1 MIEEAGDAAGADPE
15 KKWTKRD
22 LRHTSAVV
30 ICPPSSQWG
39 PIQEIRSVNDKSYV
53 RWMPHVNLLYPFL
66 LATTTATRRPVAAST
81 PPRRW
86 RGSPRRHRAVH
97 GDASNLLALRARNSC
112 TVWLHPSEPLEGD
125 DPARRHLANADV
137 DAHPPPV
144 SRGITSTQAALER
157 AFPFADQLSAIS
169 PHSGYTPHLSV
180 GQWDDV
186 ASAAA
191 AERTLRD
198 AWEPVTFEVDAV
210 YQYLARVRMRRSN
223 LRLGFPGRTPVG
235 RGGGAAAT
243 TQLATAGM
251 VDGGVPPAAAAEGA
265 RCLRPRPKRRWR
277 VRRGKGGGGRRGTAP
292 VTRGVVEGSSRGS
305 RPARGARELS
315 VKGTQR
321 ARTHRLPRRRPPRV
335 ARFPTRGDD
344 FQEDADLQVS
354 LEYRRPADRR
364 R

>member
-66 LATTTATRRPVAAST
+66 LDDDDDGDEA
-81 PPRRW
+81 PRRNFNAAA
-86 RGSPRRHRAVH
+86 AV
-97 GDASNLLALRARNSC
+97 AREALAGIEPFTVTLRTFSRFEHANSC
-112 TVWLHPSEPLEGD
+112 TVWLHPSEPPHEEND
-125 DPARRHLANADV
+125 DLGNAEAAARQ
-137 DAHPPPV
+137 PPV
-144 SRGITSTQAALER
+144 SRGIVRTQAALER
-157 AFPFADQLSAIS
+157 AFPFADHLSAIS

-186 ASAAA
+186 ASASA

-210 YQYLARVRMRRSN
+210 YLISRAGADAPFEFKARVPLGEQPGGAWRR
-223 LRLGFPGRTPVG
+223 GDDDDTAGD
-235 RGGGAAAT
+235 GGGWWTEAYR
-243 TQLATAGM
+243 
-251 VDGGVPPAAAAEGA
+251 PPPPPEGA

-277 VRRGKGGGGRRGTAP
+277 GKRRSKGGGGG
-292 VTRGVVEGSSRGS
+292 
-305 RPARGARELS
+305 
-315 VKGTQR
+315 
-321 ARTHRLPRRRPPRV
+321 
-335 ARFPTRGDD
+335 RGDG
-344 FQEDADLQVS
+344 A
-354 LEYRRPADRR
+354 P
-364 R
+364 